1 MTTPALVLV
10 VALAAPSYQ
19 EGALRDRVAQ
29 LVEAITTGDAARRDE
44 AERKLIGL
52 GQKARELIP
61 EDRAGLDD
69 DAKARLARVREA
81 LADGDGATAG
91 QPSRVTIRGQGI
103 RLVDAL
109 GQLQRQSGNPITD
122 LREAYGGEASNP
134 ALDLDLNDVPFFEAL
149 EEIARKAGV
158 ALTFYTGDG
167 TIGIVPAGM
176 ESGAGYDNGA
186 TSKAPVRRVGPY
198 RVVLQ
203 RVSAT
208 RDLASGR
215 ATATATLE
223 MAWEPRLRPMLL
235 ALKGDGLTITDDQ
248 GRAVAPDVAEE
259 SLSTVLRPEN
269 PVAEINVNMAAPER
283 GARSLKELTLRGE
296 VTLPAGVRRFTF
308 PRLDAA
314 DAAQAQGDVKV
325 TLESTEV
332 EDNVWKVNV
341 RLEMPGEG
349 AAFESYQ
356 QGLFNNRL
364 WLQKPDGTRF
374 EHNGGFAT
382 TESGAGVLG
391 FEYLFVDVPGAP
403 ADWQFVYETPSRVVA
418 VPLEI
423 TFEDVP
429 LP

>member
-1 MTTPALVLV
+1 MPTTVLVLV
-10 VALAAPSYQ
+10 LSLAAPTFQ
-19 EGALRDRVAQ
+19 EGALRDRVTQ
-29 LVEAITTGDAARRDE
+29 LLEAIATGDATRRDD

-69 DAKARLARVREA
+69 DARVRLARVREA
-81 LADGDGATAG
+81 LADGDAANVG
-91 QPSRVTIRGQGI
+91 QASRVTIRGQGI

-134 ALDLDLNDVPFFEAL
+134 ALDLDLDDVPFFDAL

-167 TIGIVPAGM
+167 TIGIVPLGM
-176 ESGAGYDNGA
+176 ESGAGYGGDS

-208 RDLASGR
+208 RDLASGK
-215 ATATATLE
+215 AMATATLE

-283 GARSLKELTLRGE
+283 DARTLKELTLRGE

-314 DAAQAQGDVKV
+314 DAAQVQGDVKV

-332 EDNVWKVNV
+332 EDNVWKVSV

-364 WLQKPDGTRF
+364 WLQKPDGSRF